1 MNRSDTP
8 SASDTFL
15 RLAQQ
20 SNTRS
25 KRNLTVTALKFAL
38 LDGEHERAY
47 ELLKLLKRPL
57 SPKDAEAVCQAAMNS
72 PQNLMNAVLDRC
84 VPVPEFLPYTDLLYK
99 TISGDHADLLDCFLN
114 HGADPNRMDACSSIA
129 PLHYAFSHNAAACME
144 RLLEEP
150 SLLRPDLSE
159 YILLDWGRL
168 NLHNDETDLAFRR
181 CCRLMCSALGIPV
194 DPDDPFPVPPQL
206 QLKHALHHKN
216 ARLAAQ
222 LCRVRPL
229 TEQELSD
236 AQDFFRGKTSWSGSP
251 LWDPAL
257 SPQDYAQFLDAFL
270 QRYPHLLHES
280 VFRTEVACTALHL
293 PEVDA
298 PVLMRWVD
306 RMESGPV
313 LLPRLPLQI
322 NDHNDHLVHLA
333 ADMEF
338 LIEWSSDADEA
349 FITRWS
355 KLLSPR
361 LFPVI
366 DADHSFCLAMS
377 DEAYRILLPWLR
389 VVNRPDGRL
398 SAVARQVLLFAPAD
412 LLADLMQPGMLLAEE
427 PHPAMLKACAQLPP
441 ARRNALLPFL
451 VKEAS
456 YDL

>member
-38 LDGEHERAY
+38 LDGKHERAY

-84 VPVPEFLPYTDLLYK
+84 SSAPPFLPNTDLLYK

-114 HGADPNRMDACSSIA
+114 HGADPNRMDACSFIA
-129 PLHYAFSHNAAACME
+129 PLHYAFHHNAAACME

-150 SLLRPDLSE
+150 SLRRPELTE
-159 YILLDWGRL
+159 YMLMDWGRL
-168 NLHNDETDLAFRR
+168 NLHNNETDLAIRR

-229 TEQELSD
+229 TEQEFSD
-236 AQDFFRGKTSWSGSP
+236 AQDFFHGKTSWSGSP
-251 LWDPAL
+251 LWDPAI

-270 QRYPHLLHES
+270 QRYPHFLQDP
-280 VFRTEVACTALHL
+280 VFRIGVVSTVLRL
-293 PEVDA
+293 PEADA
-298 PVLMRWVD
+298 PVLMRWVE

-313 LLPRLPLQI
+313 LLPRLPLQT
-322 NDHNDHLVHLA
+322 HHHPVR
-333 ADMEF
+333 M
-338 LIEWSSDADEA
+338 DADGE
-349 FITRWS
+349 FISRWTH
-355 KLLSPR
+355 LLSPR

-377 DEAYRILLPWLR
+377 DESYRILLPWLR

-398 SAVARQVLLFAPAD
+398 SAVARQVLQFAPVD
-412 LLADLMQPGMLLAEE
+412 LLADLMQPGSLLAEE
-427 PHPAMLKACAQLPP
+427 PHPAMLKACEQLPP